1 MSAGGSLLKLGEAEA
16 LEVIERV
23 ASNDEGWRNDRSK
36 SYRVASTSDFDRM
49 DTMSKQLDFLTD
61 KLGYMGTRQVGTEMQ
76 QGIED
81 VNYVHQGGNNRN
93 FNNYRPNQGGGNYNH
108 YGNKVHPNLSYGNP
122 NNALQPPP
130 GFQVSDGQI
139 IEPKKDELK
148 DVLMAFMK
156 QTREC
161 MKDSNKRLVQV
172 EANVNDLNIHMNSI
186 DNQMSQISQ
195 AVGIQHQP
203 GQFPSQT
210 VVNPKDFVEEVV
222 EEEEPV
228 EEVPPPKASTVIP
241 APPAE
246 VKIPFPQRVQKKKL
260 DDHFSRFL
268 DIFRK
273 VHINIP
279 LIEAL
284 QQMPKYGKFLKEVI
298 AQKTSWGQ
306 VDTIN
311 LTENCSA
318 LLQRK
323 LPAKLKDPGSFTVDC
338 LIRGYKVENALC
350 DLGTS
355 INLMPLSVFKQLN
368 IGTLKPTSA
377 TLQMAD
383 RSVVYPEGIVEDL
396 LIKVGEFIFPIDF
409 MVLDMEEDKGVP
421 LLLGRPFLATA
432 EANINVKNGE
442 LTIFMGEE
450 SQTFSHKPRSMD
462 GRNEECKVVRLKH
475 QVITEEGGSSAVRKV
490 KQKDFYDLHM
500 EMMASTNSKPIAWID
515 ADHSCPSPVHSVII
529 TEPPRMGV
537 KYQLLPREER
547 QLLQH

>member
-1 MSAGGSLLKLGEAEA
+1 
-16 LEVIERV
+16 
-23 ASNDEGWRNDRSK
+23 
-36 SYRVASTSDFDRM
+36 
-49 DTMSKQLDFLTD
+49 
-61 KLGYMGTRQVGTEMQ
+61 
-76 QGIED
+76 
-81 VNYVHQGGNNRN
+81 
-93 FNNYRPNQGGGNYNH
+93 
-108 YGNKVHPNLSYGNP
+108 
-122 NNALQPPP
+122 
-130 GFQVSDGQI
+130 
-139 IEPKKDELK
+139 
-148 DVLMAFMK
+148 
-156 QTREC
+156 

-172 EANVNDLNIHMNSI
+172 EANVNDLNIHMKSI

-210 VVNPKDFVEEVV
+210 VVNPKDCKDCKAIILRSGKSYEGPTMPAENEKISQEETVVEEVV

-228 EEVPPPKASTVIP
+228 EEVLPPKASTVIP
-241 APPAE
+241 ASPAE

-268 DIFRK
+268 DIFIK

-284 QQMPKYGKFLKEVI
+284 QQIPKYGKFLKEVI

-323 LPAKLKDPGSFTVDC
+323 LPAKLQDPVSFTVDC

-350 DLGTS
+350 DLGAS

-383 RSVVYPEGIVEDL
+383 RSVAYPEGIVEDL
-396 LIKVGEFIFPIDF
+396 LIKVGEFIFSIDF

-432 EANINVKNGE
+432 EANINVKKGE
-442 LTIFMGEE
+442 LTIFMG
-450 SQTFSHKPRSMD
+450 
-462 GRNEECKVVRLKH
+462 
-475 QVITEEGGSSAVRKV
+475 
-490 KQKDFYDLHM
+490 
-500 EMMASTNSKPIAWID
+500 
-515 ADHSCPSPVHSVII
+515 
-529 TEPPRMGV
+529 
-537 KYQLLPREER
+537 
-547 QLLQH
+547 